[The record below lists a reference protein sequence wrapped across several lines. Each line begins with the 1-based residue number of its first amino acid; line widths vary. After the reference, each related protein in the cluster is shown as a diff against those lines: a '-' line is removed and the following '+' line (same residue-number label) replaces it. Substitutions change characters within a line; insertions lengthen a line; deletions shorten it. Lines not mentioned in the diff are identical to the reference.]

1 MIADATRRLV
11 GDAFELT
18 DLGALPVK
26 GIDHPVRAW
35 RVDALRRTAG
45 RFEAARKGS
54 PLTPMVG
61 REEDVAL
68 LLRAWREAREGEGRV
83 VVIDGEAGIGKSRLT
98 QALRERLAG
107 EPVTVLRYQCSPFH
121 LNAALHPVIGQLEHA
136 SAWTREDTPERSW
149 KS

>member
-1 MIADATRRLV
+1 MPP
-11 GDAFELT
+11 
-18 DLGALPVK
+18 GAWWAMPSSSP
-26 GIDHPVRAW
+26 ISARCPSRESTHPVQAW
-35 RVDALRRTAG
+35 RVDALRRTEG

-54 PLTPMVG
+54 PLTPLVG
-61 REEDVAL
+61 REEDVAQ

-83 VVIDGEAGIGKSRLT
+83 VCDRGVAGIGKSRLT

-107 EPVTVLRYQCSPFH
+107 EPVTSCATSARPFTST
-121 LNAALHPVIGQLEHA
+121 LHSTPSSGRLEHA